1 MLKLSFENEYAVIKF
16 PKALIT
22 QDYIQQLLQKIQLET
37 SVENS
42 ELSEE
47 QAWELSEQLKD
58 EWWKEH
64 KSSLLGELVPV
75 TKLAAFSWILLYN
88 IASPVTESN
97 QYVFRKY

>member
-1 MLKLSFENEYAVIKF
+1 
-16 PKALIT
+16 
-22 QDYIQQLLQKIQLET
+22 LLQKIQLET

-64 KSSLLGELVPV
+64 KSSLLGE
-75 TKLAAFSWILLYN
+75 
-88 IASPVTESN
+88 
-97 QYVFRKY
+97 

>member
-1 MLKLSFENEYAVIKF
+1 MLNLSFENEFAVIKF
-16 PKALIT
+16 LNALIT

-64 KSSLLGELVPV
+64 KSSLLGE
-75 TKLAAFSWILLYN
+75 
-88 IASPVTESN
+88 
-97 QYVFRKY
+97 